1 MIVHKENFFGEKIH
15 TKNITIRF
23 FFDQTKKTIDIK
35 AEKIVGN
42 FFSVIFFYIFN
53 FKNKHTK
60 VPKMRIK

>member
-1 MIVHKENFFGEKIH
+1 MIVHKENFFLEKKYILR
-15 TKNITIRF
+15 TLQLDF
-23 FFDQTKKTIDIK
+23 FYQTKKTIDIK